1 MEGPAPAFPKMCIFI
16 VGMPS
21 VQWALALFCLLKVWI
36 FKKID
41 VIGERLTYRQEW
53 FNFMLKI
60 ISKELVEPSKGMHR

>member
-1 MEGPAPAFPKMCIFI
+1 MEGPAPAFTKMCIFI
-16 VGMPS
+16 VGMAS

-60 ISKELVEPSKGMHR
+60 IPKELVAF

>member
-1 MEGPAPAFPKMCIFI
+1 MEDPARSFPQFWIWI

-21 VQWALALFCLLKVWI
+21 VQWGLAFFCLLKAWI

-53 FNFMLKI
+53 FHFVAQNYT
-60 ISKELVEPSKGMHR
+60 